1 MAKCDLC
8 SGDCAAHEL
17 AQLLDQYQAAGVR
30 DVCPACRR
38 WANKTKG
45 DLLAKIAPEMRAAV
59 EARKGAPPTPWW
71 RRGLSALSAT

>member
-8 SGDCAAHEL
+8 GGNCAAYEL

-38 WANKTKG
+38 WADKTKG
-45 DLLAKIAPEMRAAV
+45 DLIAKIAPEMRAAV

-71 RRGLSALSAT
+71 RRGLSALRAA